1 MVSIDLKEEIDM
13 TNNINELNEKTVDK
27 IISVLED
34 YNHHILTSEVAILM
48 IEDVL
53 VKRKEQQEGLLGD
66 WQAFGF

>member
-1 MVSIDLKEEIDM
+1 M
-13 TNNINELNEKTVDK
+13 TNNTNELNEKTIDK

-34 YNHHILTSEVAILM
+34 YNHHRLTSEVAMLM

-66 WQAFGF
+66 WQPFGF

>member
-13 TNNINELNEKTVDK
+13 TNDISELNEKTVDK

-34 YNHHILTSEVAILM
+34 YNHHRLTSEVAMLM

-53 VKRKEQQEGLLGD
+53 VKRKEQQEGLLD
-66 WQAFGF
+66 NWQAFDF

>member
-1 MVSIDLKEEIDM
+1 M
-13 TNNINELNEKTVDK
+13 TNDINELNEKTVDK

-34 YNHHILTSEVAILM
+34 YNHHRLTSEVAMLM

-66 WQAFGF
+66 WQAFDF